1 METRRAKY
9 TSEEAVRRSR
19 LAVKRR
25 VAAKLERQ
33 AQKQKEQEETEQE
46 KKEKIQ
52 KVDRYNSTLT
62 VYEKYL
68 ICYELLNSI

>member
-46 KKEKIQ
+46 KKEKMQ
-52 KVDRYNSTLT
+52 KVDR
-62 VYEKYL
+62 
-68 ICYELLNSI
+68 